1 MCKNESNDEHNDD
14 GQRQLAGSIAS
25 FVLLWC
31 GRRLNNPTCPPRRLR
46 LGTSDALNA
55 RGLNA
60 AHPEP
65 PESRSGGDFA
75 PLPCIGVSGYARAR
89 M

>member
-14 GQRQLAGSIAS
+14 GQRQLVGSIAS

-46 LGTSDALNA
+46 LGTLDALNA